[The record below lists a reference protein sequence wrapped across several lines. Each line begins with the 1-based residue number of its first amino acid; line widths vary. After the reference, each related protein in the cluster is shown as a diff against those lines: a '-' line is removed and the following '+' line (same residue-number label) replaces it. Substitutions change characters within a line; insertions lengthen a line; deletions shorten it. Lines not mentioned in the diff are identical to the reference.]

1 MTTLLTTMP
10 SMSTLVMETSETYQ
24 EAAVMSENHSE
35 SDKQV
40 HHATML
46 HHDDLADDDALDV
59 HLGDGDIRDTSGS
72 HRDVRESF

>member
-1 MTTLLTTMP
+1 MSAVASATKTTP
-10 SMSTLVMETSETYQ
+10 PRSHAPSETYQ

-59 HLGDGDIRDTSGS
+59 HLGDGDIRNISGS